1 MNDFVERLRERKLV
15 QWALA
20 YVAAAF
26 ALIQVLDIVAQRFGW
41 PEYSVRFIII
51 ALTIG
56 FFVTLVLA
64 WYHGERG
71 AQHVTGTE
79 LLILA
84 LLLTIGGA
92 VAWRLAPTAAE
103 QPAST
108 AQAAAA
114 KSTSVAS
121 VPADDKSI
129 AVLPFENLSSDKDNA
144 YFADGMQDE
153 ILTRLSGIADLKVI
167 SRTSTERYKSQPEN
181 LRQVGTELGVTAVL
195 EGSVQKAA
203 DAVRVNV
210 KLIDTRS
217 DAQLW
222 ANTYDRKLDN
232 VFSVESEVA
241 QQIADVLKARLS
253 PQETTALARAPTQNA
268 AAYVTFLKAESLAH
282 KARDT
287 LEVSDFVAA
296 DAAYRQVIAL
306 DPDFALAHARLAYN
320 AIAEYWFNK
329 QADSKL
335 PAIKAAVDRA
345 LALAPNLPETHL
357 ALGYYYYWGHRQYD
371 DAIAQFQQVLQL
383 APNNADALVAQAFA
397 FRRKGDWAKAMDYLK
412 QALQVSPLDP
422 TAISEYGRIL
432 SVLRRFPEAEQQ
444 FHRALIIDPNNGLA
458 RGYLIEARLLGAGN
472 ANGAR
477 DASHPPPPW
486 RISATP
492 VSSFNA
498 IIMINPRA
506 YPDVFD
512 RDFEAALHDWDSA
525 PTTTDDERLA
535 QRVARVVIQVIA
547 GRRGVVGSECA
558 ALKPMLDALVAK
570 NPERIGT
577 LQQASW
583 VDVCLG
589 RNADALASA
598 RRVVAL
604 MPTGK
609 DAFAGMYAMDGL
621 AEIDAQAGD
630 ADEAIAMISRLL
642 ELPAG
647 NVMTIKR
654 LKLDPVFDPL
664 RKDPRFQNL
673 LDHAVEKVG
682 P

>member
-1 MNDFVERLRERKLV
+1 MEGLLQRLRERKLV

-20 YVAAAF
+20 YVAATF
-26 ALIQVLDIVAQRFGW
+26 ALIQVLDVIAQRFGW
-41 PEYSVRFIII
+41 PDGVRRGITI
-51 ALTIG
+51 ALGIG

-64 WYHGERG
+64 WYHGEKG
-71 AQHVTGTE
+71 AQKVTSTE
-79 LLILA
+79 LLVLA
-84 LLLTIGGA
+84 LVLALGGGVLWHFERA
-92 VAWRLAPTAAE
+92 TSSDAAAASSGAHD
-103 QPAST
+103 AST
-108 AQAAAA
+108 ASA
-114 KSTSVAS
+114 
-121 VPADDKSI
+121 PGKSI
-129 AVLPFENLSSDKDNA
+129 AVLPFENLSDDKANA

-167 SRTSTERYKSQPEN
+167 SRTSTERYKSRPED
-181 LRQVGTELGVTAVL
+181 LRQVGSELGVTAVL
-195 EGSVQKAA
+195 EGSVQKAG

-222 ANTYDRKLDN
+222 GSTYDRKLDN

-253 PQETTALARAPTQNA
+253 PQETTALAKAPTQNA
-268 AAYVTFLKAESLAH
+268 EAYDTFLKAESLAH

-296 DAAYRQVIAL
+296 DSAYRQAIAL
-306 DPDFALAHARLAYN
+306 DPGFALAHARLAYN
-320 AIAEYWFNK
+320 EIAEYWFNK
-329 QADSKL
+329 HADSEL
-335 PAIKAAVDRA
+335 PAIKASADRA
-345 LALAPNLPETHL
+345 LALAPSLPEAHL
-357 ALGYYYYWGHRQYD
+357 ALGYYFYWGHRQYD

-383 APNNADALVAQAFA
+383 ARNDADALVAQGFA
-397 FRRKGDWAKAMDYLK
+397 FRRKGDWAKAVDYMK

-422 TAISEYGRIL
+422 TVISEYGNAL
-432 SVLRRFPEAEQQ
+432 SALRRFPEAEQQ

-458 RGYLIEARLLGAGN
+458 RGYLIQARLMGAGD
-472 ANGAR
+472 AAGAR

-486 RISATP
+486 RLSATP
-492 VSSFNA
+492 VSGFDA
-498 IIMINPRA
+498 IILINPRV
-506 YPDVFD
+506 YPDVFN
-512 RDFEAALHDWDSA
+512 RDFDAALHDWDSA
-525 PTTTDDERLA
+525 PTTTDDERVT

-547 GRRGVVGSECA
+547 GRRAVVGSECA
-558 ALKPMLDALVAK
+558 ALKPTLDALFAK
-570 NPERIGT
+570 DPGRTGT

-604 MPTGK
+604 MPVGK
-609 DAFAGMYAMDGL
+609 DAFAGAYALTGL

-630 ADEAIAMISRLL
+630 ADEAIATISNLL
-642 ELPAG
+642 AMPAG